1 MLALSPTESPE
12 PRPKVPGSLV
22 FEELNGRPLYYRGYR
37 EVLAGRLSPE
47 SIWGNS
53 DIKALTVGAIFGFI
67 HARIDR
73 KRYLTVTNE
82 PGLHLA
88 KGNNLSNDIAIF
100 ERSALP
106 TLRGTYFNVP
116 PKVVVE
122 VDIKIE
128 LDPEEFPAREADYI
142 FEKSTKLLQF
152 GVEKVIWATT
162 HTRKLF
168 VATPTEKWVVQNWDE
183 DVPVLDGCVL
193 NLAGL
198 LEEEGIGW

>member
-1 MLALSPTESPE
+1 MIALSATESPE

-37 EVLAGRLSPE
+37 EVLAGRLTPE
-47 SIWGNS
+47 SIMGSS
-53 DIKALTVGAIFGFI
+53 DIQAIVVGALYLYI
-67 HARIDR
+67 ANRIDR
-73 KRYLTVTNE
+73 KRYYITTNE
-82 PGLHLA
+82 PGLHIA

-106 TLRGTYFNVP
+106 TLRGKYFNVP

-128 LDPEEFPAREADYI
+128 LDPEEFPAREADYL
-142 FEKSTKLLQF
+142 FEKSTKRLQF
-152 GVEKVIWATT
+152 SVEKVIWATT

-198 LEEEGIGW
+198 LEEEGIGR